1 MNTPLPILRRRADD
15 ALQSFTAH
23 SGHEP
28 EEVWQGLLNS
38 TEIPELLT
46 ESLGG
51 EHLWQQFSTLR
62 LAEINI
68 LKNLRQ
74 N

>member
-1 MNTPLPILRRRADD
+1 MNTPLPILRKRADD

-28 EEVWQGLLNS
+28 EEVWQ
-38 TEIPELLT
+38 
-46 ESLGG
+46 
-51 EHLWQQFSTLR
+51 QFSTLR
-62 LAEINI
+62 LAEINT